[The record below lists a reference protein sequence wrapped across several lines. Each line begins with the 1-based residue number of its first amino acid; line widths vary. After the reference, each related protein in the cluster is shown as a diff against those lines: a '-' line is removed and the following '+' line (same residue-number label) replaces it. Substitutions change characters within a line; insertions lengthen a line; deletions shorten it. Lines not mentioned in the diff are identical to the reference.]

1 MKKITALDNGTPSGI
16 GMAELTLICSV
27 KSNAG
32 DTFTKE
38 EIEKENILHRSL
50 ELEQTDCIYVKQ
62 LS

>member
-1 MKKITALDNGTPSGI
+1 
-16 GMAELTLICSV
+16 MAELTLICSV

-32 DTFTKE
+32 DAFTKE

-50 ELEQTDCIYVKQ
+50 ELEQTELIYVKQ